1 MTVALVDEYY
11 SPTYKHLI
19 ERSVVHY
26 VGNGKFL
33 FQRKNLAIMS
43 PFTGRRL
50 RKPDNLGKCGLF
62 VRVGRLP
69 FGFVRDSMPGL
80 GQSPC
85 RQGVVVIT

>member
-1 MTVALVDEYY
+1 
-11 SPTYKHLI
+11 
-19 ERSVVHY
+19 
-26 VGNGKFL
+26 
-33 FQRKNLAIMS
+33 MS

-85 RQGVVVIT
+85 KQGVVVITWSDVRRVLGSSELVQHFVMIIYTIRVLANELKTSLEFS

>member
-1 MTVALVDEYY
+1 M
-11 SPTYKHLI
+11 
-19 ERSVVHY
+19 
-26 VGNGKFL
+26 F
-33 FQRKNLAIMS
+33 

-50 RKPDNLGKCGLF
+50 RQPDNLGKCGPF

-85 RQGVVVIT
+85 RQGVVVITWSDVRRALGSSEPVRRSVMIMCSIGVLANELKTSLEFL